1 MFWGILK
8 FDFCRFESA
17 PVCILK
23 IFIIMEDLTLIQK
36 EIVFELEY
44 LKEKLLI
51 TEKFLAKKVREH
63 AKIQGKSKAG
73 ICLNDLEICLRY
85 LSEQK
90 QLNFSIHLNSAN
102 DIFIKK
108 DDFCKFLENDA
119 KKRRLSSEKS
129 MSVLTSG
136 DLREK
141 SSGGKIQKKR
151 IERKKLNC
159 RMYEEFL
166 S

>member
-1 MFWGILK
+1 
-8 FDFCRFESA
+8 
-17 PVCILK
+17 
-23 IFIIMEDLTLIQK
+23 MEDLTLIQK

-44 LKEKLLI
+44 LKEKSMI

-73 ICLNDLEICLRY
+73 ICLNDLEICLGY

-108 DDFCKFLENDA
+108 DDKSA
-119 KKRRLSSEKS
+119 TSS
-129 MSVLTSG
+129 
-136 DLREK
+136 
-141 SSGGKIQKKR
+141 
-151 IERKKLNC
+151 
-159 RMYEEFL
+159 FL
-166 S
+166 SLKGGSSILITLSL

>member
-8 FDFCRFESA
+8 FDFCEFESA

-44 LKEKLLI
+44 LKEKSLI

-73 ICLNDLEICLRY
+73 ICLNDLEICLGY

>member
-1 MFWGILK
+1 MYN
-8 FDFCRFESA
+8 
-17 PVCILK
+17 
-23 IFIIMEDLTLIQK
+23 MEDLTLIQK

-44 LKEKLLI
+44 LKEKSLI

-73 ICLNDLEICLRY
+73 ICLNDLEICLGY

-159 RMYEEFL
+159 HMYEEFL

>member
-1 MFWGILK
+1 MY
-8 FDFCRFESA
+8 FEN
-17 PVCILK
+17 IYY
-23 IFIIMEDLTLIQK
+23 MEDLTLIQK
-36 EIVFELEY
+36 EIVLELEY
-44 LKEKLLI
+44 LKEKSLI

-73 ICLNDLEICLRY
+73 ICLNDLEICLGY

>member
-1 MFWGILK
+1 
-8 FDFCRFESA
+8 
-17 PVCILK
+17 
-23 IFIIMEDLTLIQK
+23 MEDLTLIQK

-44 LKEKLLI
+44 LKEKSQN

-73 ICLNDLEICLRY
+73 ICLNDLEICLGY

>member
-1 MFWGILK
+1 
-8 FDFCRFESA
+8 
-17 PVCILK
+17 
-23 IFIIMEDLTLIQK
+23 MEDLTLIQK
-36 EIVFELEY
+36 EIVEELEY
-44 LKEKLLI
+44 LKEKSLI

-73 ICLNDLEICLRY
+73 ICLNDLEICLEY
-85 LSEQK
+85 LSKQK

-102 DIFIKK
+102 DILIKK

-119 KKRRLSSEKS
+119 KKRRQSSEKS

-136 DLREK
+136 DMREK
-141 SSGGKIQKKR
+141 SSGGKVQKKR
-151 IERKKLNC
+151 TERKKMNC
-159 RMYEEFL
+159 RNYEDFL

>member
-8 FDFCRFESA
+8 FDFCGFESA

-44 LKEKLLI
+44 LKEKSLI

-73 ICLNDLEICLRY
+73 ICLNDLEICLGY

>member
-8 FDFCRFESA
+8 FDFCKFESA
-17 PVCILK
+17 LVCILK

-44 LKEKLLI
+44 LKEKSLI

-73 ICLNDLEICLRY
+73 ICLNDLEICLGY

-159 RMYEEFL
+159 CMYEEFL